1 MKKLLT
7 IIILT
12 IFILLIGINIF
23 PNTVSA
29 EAKPIILSVD
39 VWTNKGGQ
47 GQGTAGGS
55 FRVGEQVTLYLHASV
70 ECQAKLTVMGPG
82 GTKVTQLSLP
92 TNATQMM
99 SMGVAD
105 ASDIGM
111 WQVALEASGFN
122 QFKSDMTT
130 FTVIGTTTPKPPS
143 PPTMIPLTPPSTTPP
158 AMPPPPTTTP
168 PVSATTLPPK
178 KDESLTIPIDANTA
192 NELLA
197 LLALRMTA
205 GQLTSDLK
213 LDADKDGKVTA
224 ADARLFLK
232 WAVKKK

>member
-1 MKKLLT
+1 MKKIST
-7 IIILT
+7 ILILT
-12 IFILLIGINIF
+12 IHIVLICICIF
-23 PNTVSA
+23 PSIVSA
-29 EAKPIILSVD
+29 EAKPILLSVD
-39 VWTNKGGQ
+39 IWTNQGGQ

-70 ECQAKLTVMGPG
+70 QCQAKLIVMGPG
-82 GTKVTQLSLP
+82 GTKTTQLSLP

-99 SMGVAD
+99 SLGVAD

-130 FTVIGTTTPKPPS
+130 FTVIGTATPKPPTS
-143 PPTMIPLTPPSTTPP
+143 PTIIPSTPPSATPPTLPTTPATTPP
-158 AMPPPPTTTP
+158 NKYEN
-168 PVSATTLPPK
+168 V
-178 KDESLTIPIDANTA
+178 TIPIDANSA

-197 LLALRMTA
+197 LLALRITA
-205 GQLTSDLK
+205 GQSTSDLK
-213 LDADKDGKVTA
+213 LDADKDGKITI
-224 ADARLFLK
+224 ADVRLFLK